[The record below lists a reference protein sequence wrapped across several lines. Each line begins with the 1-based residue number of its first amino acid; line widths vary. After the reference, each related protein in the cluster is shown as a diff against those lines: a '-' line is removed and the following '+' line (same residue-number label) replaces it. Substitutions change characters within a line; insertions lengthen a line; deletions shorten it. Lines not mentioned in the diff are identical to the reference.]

1 VPTVPSPVLRAVQGL
16 AENSGRTLVIA
27 GPPASGKST
36 ILGELKGRLKELGA
50 RTIELKGSYRGRSIP
65 FGALTGL
72 RPETLPAILAP
83 IATEPAENGG
93 VVEDEVS
100 VGPGPVIPY
109 YSERLPGSRRSRGD
123 RARSSFLGQPV
134 RGRSANEGNPR
145 GYWRELRPEFR
156 GDQRHPVA
164 ILIEDGALFDGES
177 RDFITSLSRRS
188 RLRPLLIAITL
199 DNSVPGFVPWEEA
212 FLGRPDV
219 DWVRLTSSAPDPREA
234 HRLKAIWDDLPAVTQ
249 RVVGY
254 VALLGGNTGEVVLS
268 RVARLSFPQLG
279 EALLPATGNGLV
291 KVQDGK
297 VTIPHLAW
305 ISLAAEQL
313 PDTQRQEMHLDIANA
328 LSALSLEP
336 NFARRVEV
344 ARHYLAWYPGPM
356 ALRHL
361 FEAAELGLEFLAF
374 DTAEEL
380 LSEAVGCLGTVP
392 PAERAPLEPEL
403 RLLHA
408 RALFSAGRPS
418 EGEAELREGIDRGL
432 QANLSAELLAE
443 WVEPLILVIRVVGPR
458 PSLATTLMELAERC
472 HDSNMVDLEVLF
484 EAMIAEFHYERNF
497 REEARAESH
506 RAARLARRLP
516 DSHLQAVALL
526 AVGLSRVEGAPE
538 EQELAAK
545 FLRAARAL
553 LGRARRWELD
563 YLAEDVEARLLEAR
577 GEVVRARDLRERS
590 LPGVQRAK
598 LPEVELYHLLGIA
611 EAHLNRGS
619 VRPVADVLARARVIV
634 ETLHLIP
641 PSPGLLRFW
650 MLEGRYLSF
659 NDALEEARDRWEAI
673 AEEPAGDSIPRL
685 RAEAL
690 VRLTLMAHAD
700 HRDDDAAELTRELA
714 ALDVRAAL
722 PPGSDTWIDDLER
735 RARYSDHGASLL
747 PPMSRGLE
755 RTEKADRRERG
766 RRQPVGDGQRAD
778 NEQPHDDPSV
788 QPAGVE
794 TPRESRAEETIPA
807 GNDHERERAG
817 DEHD

>member
-1 VPTVPSPVLRAVQGL
+1 MPATPSPVLRAAQGL
-16 AENSGRTLVIA
+16 AENSGRTLVVA

-36 ILGELKGRLKELGA
+36 ILEELKGRLKAQKA
-50 RTIELKGSYRGRSIP
+50 RIIELQGSYRGRSIP

-72 RPETLPAILAP
+72 RQETLPAVLAP
-83 IATEPAENGG
+83 VATNAGSNGEG
-93 VVEDEVS
+93 ADDEVA

-109 YSERLPGSRRSRGD
+109 YSERLPRSRRSRAD
-123 RARSSFLGQPV
+123 RARGSFLGQPV
-134 RGRSANEGNPR
+134 RGRSANEGNP
-145 GYWRELRPEFR
+145 GAYWRELLPEFQ
-156 GDQRHPVA
+156 GDRRHPVA

-177 RDFITSLSRRS
+177 RDFIVSLSRRS

-212 FLGRPDV
+212 FLGRADV
-219 DWVRLTSSAPDPREA
+219 DWVRLTSSAPDPRES

-254 VALLGGNTGEVVLS
+254 VSLLGGNTGEVVLS
-268 RVARLSFPQLG
+268 RVARLSFPQLA
-279 EALLPATGNGLV
+279 EALLPATEHGLV

-297 VTIPHLAW
+297 VLIPHLAW
-305 ISLAAEQL
+305 ISLVADQL
-313 PDTQRQEMHLDIANA
+313 PDAQRQEMHLDIANA

-361 FEAAELGLEFLAF
+361 FEAAELGLEFSAF

-380 LSEAVGCLGTVP
+380 LSEAIGCLGTLP
-392 PAERAPLEPEL
+392 PTERSSLEPEL
-403 RLLHA
+403 RLLHSE
-408 RALFSAGRPS
+408 ALFCAGRPS
-418 EGEAELREGIDRGL
+418 EAEAELREGVDVAL
-432 QANLSAELLAE
+432 HANLSAQLLAE
-443 WVEPLILVIRVVGPR
+443 WVEPLILVMRAVGPR

-472 HDSNMVDLEVLF
+472 HDSDVVDLEVLF

-497 REEARAESH
+497 KEEAREESH

-526 AVGLSRVEGAPE
+526 AVGLSRVEGAPD

-545 FLRAARAL
+545 FLRAARTL

-563 YLAEDVEARLLEAR
+563 YLAEDIEARLLEAR
-577 GEVVRARDLRERS
+577 GDLARARELRERS

-619 VRPVADVLARARVIV
+619 IRPVSDVLTRARAIV

-641 PSPGLLRFW
+641 PSPGLLRLW
-650 MLEGRYLSF
+650 MLEGRYQAF
-659 NDALEEARDRWEAI
+659 NDALDEARDRWEAI
-673 AEEPAGDSIPRL
+673 ADEPTGDSIPRL

-690 VRLTLMAHAD
+690 VRLTLMAYAD
-700 HRDDDAAELTRELA
+700 RRSDDAVELTRQLA

-722 PPGSDTWIDDLER
+722 PSGSERWIDDLER
-735 RARYSDHGASLL
+735 RAPHSDHGASLL

-755 RTEKADRRERG
+755 RTEKPDGGERG
-766 RRQPVGDGQRAD
+766 RREAVGDGHRAD
-778 NEQPHDDPSV
+778 DDQHHDHQPV
-788 QPAGVE
+788 QQPGIEA
-794 TPRESRAEETIPA
+794 TREP
-807 GNDHERERAG
+807 
-817 DEHD
+817 